1 MAVADPH
8 RIESPRPR
16 ARPRLRLPTGFQVVL
31 ALVGL
36 AVAAAVVIPM
46 LRLGAW
52 AWDEYGTGI
61 PSYYWSNVFTD
72 PVMRPIL
79 VDTTILVTVSSL
91 LATFVAAVLA
101 WLNERTDASIGAVGR
116 VIPLIPFLMPA
127 IALPLG
133 WLFLASP
140 NAGALNV
147 LLRGGLGKIGIDLE
161 TGPLDIY
168 TWQGLIFLYTVFLCG
183 FGYLI
188 ISSSMRNLDSG
199 LEEAAALSGAGAL
212 RILFFVVLPA
222 LRPALITAFLMC
234 LIVAVAMVSVPI
246 TIGTGANIHVLSVVI
261 VDNVTNRSPPAY
273 ADAFLLGMLML
284 VPVLLAWGLQRRS
297 ASRGHFAVIGGRAS
311 MGARVRLGTWRKA
324 VGRAVFLLYAF
335 VAVVLPVLG
344 LAYVSGVEF
353 WSNTWPES
361 WSPVG
366 NIREAL
372 EDDVVRGAI
381 RTSFLLGVVT
391 AIALVAVAQILS
403 YGLRIFPRLGQIV
416 DGLAKTPAVI
426 AHVLLA
432 TALLV
437 ALGGPPFRLGGSI
450 WLLFLAYFIFFV
462 PFASV
467 MTTGAQH
474 EVGRDVVEAAK
485 LSRASDT
492 RTLVSIVTPLT
503 RPALAGAFLLMFV
516 LVSGETNGSLILAS
530 TDQPVVGF
538 VMLDLYNFAS
548 YPKVASFA
556 LLITMVN
563 LTAIAV
569 FMALLGGRRAGR
581 RR

>member
-1 MAVADPH
+1 MAVADH
-8 RIESPRPR
+8 SSLERSRPR
-16 ARPRLRLPTGFQVVL
+16 RRPRLHVPSGFQVVL
-31 ALVGL
+31 VLVGL

-46 LRLGAW
+46 VRLALW
-52 AWDEYGTGI
+52 SWDEYGTGI
-61 PSYYWSNVFTD
+61 PSYYWSDVFTD
-72 PVMRPIL
+72 PVMQPII
-79 VDTTILVTVSSL
+79 VDTAILVTVSSF
-91 LATFVAAVLA
+91 LATLVAAILA
-101 WLNERTDASIGAVGR
+101 WLNERTDASIGAAGR

-147 LLRGGLGKIGIDLE
+147 LIRGALDGVGISLE
-161 TGPLDIY
+161 SGPLDVY
-168 TWQGLIFLYTVFLCG
+168 SWQGLIFLYTVFLCG
-183 FGYLI
+183 FGYLV

-199 LEEAAALSGAGAL
+199 LEEAATLSGAGPL
-212 RILFFVVLPA
+212 RILFFIVLPA

-246 TIGTGANIHVLSVVI
+246 TIGTGANIHILSVII
-261 VDNVTNRSPPAY
+261 VDLVANRTPPAY
-273 ADAFLLGMLML
+273 GQAFLLGILML
-284 VPVLLAWGLQRRS
+284 VPVLLAWALQRRS
-297 ASRGHFAVIGGRAS
+297 AARGRFAVIGGRAS
-311 MGARVRLGTWRKA
+311 MGAHVRLGPWRRA
-324 VGRAVFLLYAF
+324 VGRAIFLVYAF

-344 LAYVSGVEF
+344 LAYVAGVEF

-366 NIREAL
+366 NVREAL
-372 EDDVVRGAI
+372 EDEVIRGAM
-381 RTSFLLGVVT
+381 RTSILLGIVT
-391 AIALVAVAQILS
+391 AVALVVVSQILS
-403 YGLRIFPRLGQIV
+403 YGQRVFPGLGHLV
-416 DGLAKTPAVI
+416 DGLTKTPAVI

-437 ALGGPPFRLGGSI
+437 ALGGPPFRLGGSV

-462 PFASV
+462 PFATV

-474 EVGRDVVEAAK
+474 EIGRDVVEAAK
-485 LSRASDT
+485 LSRASDS
-492 RTLVSIVTPLT
+492 RTLLSVVTPLT
-503 RPALAGAFLLMFV
+503 RPALIGAFLLMFV

-556 LLITMVN
+556 LLITLVN
-563 LTAIAV
+563 LAAIAG
-569 FMALLGGRRAGR
+569 FMLLLSGRGPGR